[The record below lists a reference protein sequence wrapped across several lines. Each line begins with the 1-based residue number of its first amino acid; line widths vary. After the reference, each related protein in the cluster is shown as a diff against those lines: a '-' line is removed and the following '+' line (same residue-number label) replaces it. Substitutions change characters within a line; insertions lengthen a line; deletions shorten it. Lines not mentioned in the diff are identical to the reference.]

1 MVQNVAPLLAEMEQ
15 EDFYLLSGIE
25 QGMRVAEWVDRRE
38 LPKLSGLTPEAVTYR
53 LDRCAKRDLISRKT
67 IQYEGYTLTAEGY
80 DTLALHTFAERE
92 TITGMGAPLGVG
104 KESDVYEVESF
115 RPMALK
121 LHREGYTNFR
131 EVLRERDYTVT
142 HRHVSWLYTA
152 RKAAEREYEMLRMLY
167 PAVSVPRPV
176 DHNRHAIVMGKFDG
190 VPLARARLDPQQVPG
205 VFDLICDE
213 IEKTI
218 AVGIIHNDL
227 SEYNIAVGTSGVTIF
242 DWPQALELGH
252 DNARDRLE
260 RDIENVVRYLRRKY
274 PHTAPTADPAL
285 MAAELLGDEDRLG
298 SD

>member
-15 EDFYLLSGIE
+15 EDFYLLSGVE

-38 LPKLSGLTPEAVTYR
+38 LPKLSGLTAEAVTYR
-53 LDRCAKRDLISRKT
+53 LDRCAKRDLIRRKT

-80 DTLALHTFAERE
+80 DALALHTFAERE
-92 TITGMGAPLGVG
+92 TITGVGAPLGVG

-131 EVLRERDYTVT
+131 EVLRERDYTAT

-176 DHNRHAIVMGKFDG
+176 DQNRHAIVMGKFDG

-205 VFDLICDE
+205 VFELICDE
-213 IEKTI
+213 VEKTI
-218 AVGIIHNDL
+218 EAGIIHNDL

-252 DNARDRLE
+252 DNARERLE

-285 MAAELLGDEDRLG
+285 IAAELMGAEEREKPD
-298 SD
+298 